1 MWMDINNVQATV
13 ESTRNKRRKEKEN
26 QNKKFSQIKHNYFS
40 LGQYSKGRRNKNK
53 KVKLSKFMTRFL
65 QFPIFWPIS
74 YGIMKRSL
82 LFRIRL
88 LVEQTNCTRNLF
100 DPSKQYFL
108 HIFILFSRVFVTAIQ
123 AIAIQTFP
131 SKIQ

>member
-13 ESTRNKRRKEKEN
+13 ESTRNKRKKREN
-26 QNKKFSQIKHNYFS
+26 QNKKISQIKHNYFS
-40 LGQYSKGRRNKNK
+40 LGQYGKRRRNKNK

-65 QFPIFWPIS
+65 QFPLLWPIF

-88 LVEQTNCTRNLF
+88 LV
-100 DPSKQYFL
+100 
-108 HIFILFSRVFVTAIQ
+108 
-123 AIAIQTFP
+123 
-131 SKIQ
+131 